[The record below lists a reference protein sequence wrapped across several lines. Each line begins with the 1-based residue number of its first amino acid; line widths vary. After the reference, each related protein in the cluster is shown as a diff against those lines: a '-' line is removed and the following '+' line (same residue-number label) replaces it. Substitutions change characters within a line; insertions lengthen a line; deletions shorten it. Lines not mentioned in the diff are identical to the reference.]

1 MSPPDPLPLPSPS
14 IPKIDITL
22 PSSPSQGR
30 HVRSPSRDKDNKP
43 LASPYDIRPNSAVTR
58 RMSVSSTPQSAVV
71 LPEGVA
77 ERILDHAGL
86 VGAGIVVGTVM

>member
-1 MSPPDPLPLPSPS
+1 MSPPDPLPSPS

-22 PSSPSQGR
+22 PLSSQGR

-43 LASPYDIRPNSAVTR
+43 LASPFDIRPNSAVTR